1 MLYHIWTIG
10 GGTLLVVVATPML
23 FSFAADTLIT
33 AVLRA
38 FVRMPCRLVFHLI
51 CCSLPRLVVA
61 AVVCSSTPAR
71 PATAAAATA
80 VLGLYSQAHE
90 APEP

>member
-1 MLYHIWTIG
+1 MLYHIWTIGGG

-38 FVRMPCRLVFHLI
+38 FVRMPCR
-51 CCSLPRLVVA
+51 
-61 AVVCSSTPAR
+61 
-71 PATAAAATA
+71 
-80 VLGLYSQAHE
+80 
-90 APEP
+90 